1 MKIADIERMT
11 AAGLIT
17 PEQQAAIIEH
27 FHLNAGQHRRWL
39 LLSLCGLAGAL
50 ILAGM
55 IMLISANWERIPDL
69 VKMGTGMALLVA
81 FWAAW
86 AALRNSR
93 PIVAEVCGFLGAG
106 MWLADISLY
115 GQIFQLQNPFVEGVF
130 LFFCGVAAIPFLVR
144 QRLLIAAVAVTSY
157 VLLLGTFDTSPLDSW
172 LSFETFYNALPLVP
186 EYLTRPECEML
197 TAWAL
202 TLFWFL
208 FAELCATRGTALFRA
223 YGWLALPATLFMGG
237 LLAVCSIEET
247 DFCCHLSLTAGC
259 AGAGLAVLAQLLLR
273 PKYSSRIAHLLVAAM
288 VASVPLL
295 ACYPVPTLLSVCL
308 TFGFGVLMMLCG
320 SLAVRVLWVNTGSLL
335 IAVAAIRLFADV
347 LGSYTESGLVLIAGG
362 LFLLLAAWVLEKS
375 RRRLVAG
382 MATTQPQ
389 IASDHE

>member
-1 MKIADIERMT
+1 MA

-27 FHLNAGQHRRWL
+27 FHLGAGAYRRWL

-50 ILAGM
+50 ILAGI
-55 IMLISANWERIPDL
+55 IMLISANWQQIPAL
-69 VKMGTGMALLVA
+69 VKMGTGMALLAA

-86 AALRNSR
+86 ACLRNSR
-93 PIVAEVCGFLGAG
+93 PLVAEVCGFLGAG

-115 GQIFQLQNPFVEGVF
+115 GQIFQLQNPPVEGAF

-144 QRLLIAAVAVTSY
+144 QRLLIAAVAVASY
-157 VLLLGTFDTSPLDSW
+157 VLLTGTFETSPHVSW
-172 LSFETFYNALPLVP
+172 LSFEAFYKALPLVP
-186 EYLTRPECEML
+186 DYLTQPEVEML
-197 TAWAL
+197 AVWVL

-208 FAELCATRGTALFRA
+208 FAELCATRGSAFFRA

-247 DFCCHLSLTAGC
+247 DFCRHLSLTAGC
-259 AGAGLAVLAQLLLR
+259 AGAGLAVLALLLLR
-273 PKYSSRIAHLLVAAM
+273 PRYSSCIAHLLVAAM
-288 VASVPLL
+288 VAAVPLL
-295 ACYPVPTLLSVCL
+295 CCSPVPTLLSVCL
-308 TFGFGVLMMLCG
+308 TFAFGVLMMLCG
-320 SLAVRVLWVNTGSLL
+320 TLAARVLWVNTGSLL

-362 LFLLLAAWVLEKS
+362 VFLLLGACLLEKS

-382 MATTQPQ
+382 MAQNTNTSS
-389 IASDHE
+389 AHE

>member
-1 MKIADIERMT
+1 MKRTDIERIA

-27 FHLNAGQHRRWL
+27 FHLGAGAHRRWL

-50 ILAGM
+50 IFAGI
-55 IMLISANWERIPDL
+55 IMLISANWQQIPAL
-69 VKMGTGMALLVA
+69 VKMGTGMALLA
-81 FWAAW
+81 GFWAAW
-86 AALRNSR
+86 VCLRDAR
-93 PIVAEVCGFLGAG
+93 PVVAEVCGFLGAG

-115 GQIFQLQNPFVEGVF
+115 GQIFQLQNPPVEGAF

-144 QRLLIAAVAVTSY
+144 QRLLIAAVAVASY
-157 VLLLGTFDTSPLDSW
+157 VLLIGTFETTPCDSW
-172 LSFETFYNALPLVP
+172 LSFEAFYYALPFVP
-186 EYLTRPECEML
+186 DYLTRPECEML

-208 FAELCATRGTALFRA
+208 FAELCSTRGTAFFRS

-247 DFCCHLSLTAGC
+247 DFCRHLSLTGGC
-259 AGAGLAVLAQLLLR
+259 AGAGLSVLALLLLR
-273 PKYSSRIAHLLVAAM
+273 PKYSSRIAHLLLAAM

-320 SLAVRVLWVNTGSLL
+320 SLAVRVLWVNVGSLL

-362 LFLLLAAWVLEKS
+362 LFLLLAAWALEKS

-382 MATTQPQ
+382 MAKPQPQ
-389 IASDHE
+389 TASAHE

>member
-1 MKIADIERMT
+1 MKQSDIERIA

-27 FHLNAGQHRRWL
+27 FHLAEGRHRRWL

-50 ILAGM
+50 ILAGI

-69 VKMGTGMALLVA
+69 VKMGAGMALLVA

-93 PIVAEVCGFLGAG
+93 PVVAEVCGFLGAG

-115 GQIFQLQNPFVEGVF
+115 GQIFQLQNPFVEGAC

-144 QRLLIAAVAVTSY
+144 QRLLIAAVAVASY
-157 VLLLGTFDTSPLDSW
+157 VLLIGTFETTPCDSW
-172 LSFETFYNALPLVP
+172 LSFEAFYYALPFVP
-186 EYLTRPECEML
+186 DYLTRPECEML

-208 FAELCATRGTALFRA
+208 FAELCATRGAGFFRS

-247 DFCCHLSLTAGC
+247 DWCRHLSLTAGC
-259 AGAGLAVLAQLLLR
+259 AGAGLAVLALLLLR
-273 PKYSSRIAHLLVAAM
+273 PRYSSRIAHLLLAAM
-288 VASVPLL
+288 VAAVPLL

-320 SLAVRVLWVNTGSLL
+320 SLAARVLWVNTGSLL

-347 LGSYTESGLVLIAGG
+347 LDSYTESGLVLIAGG
-362 LFLLLAAWVLEKS
+362 VFLLLGALVLEKS

-382 MATTQPQ
+382 MAKPQPQ